1 MRQTTLPRLRA
12 LVLALALLCALTL
25 PVYADKG
32 ETATPTPTP
41 TPPTV
46 SAVKI
51 DPPTPAALDVGKN
64 LTLTASVAYDTDAS
78 SYDAKLDRTVT
89 WTSASPSIATV
100 TTVDGKGVVTA
111 VAPGKTKITA
121 VSNADKEKS
130 AECEVTVSGITLNK
144 TSVTL
149 LVGRTESLTYSAFGT
164 AAGKSIVWTTSNPS
178 VAEVF
183 GGSISAHYEGSATI
197 TATVNGTGYTAE
209 CSVTVK
215 KDEAEAIRSSVDGTS
230 PLAFSS
236 FLSTLR
242 IRCTEK
248 TGGSLSY
255 LSSISVSPK
264 QGVLYYGYVSADAP
278 GHGVGGSEKYYYAP
292 GSGQEGISDISF
304 VAASD
309 FSGTA
314 EIAYTGY
321 ASNGGSFHGTILV
334 NVSGDSDVTYT
345 ASAGRALT
353 FTSEEFIA
361 VCQSRTGRSISYLT
375 FDQPNAYQGTL
386 YYDYSAAAPFSQQVR
401 SDTRY
406 YVTSSPSLDRISF
419 VPADGFTGTVTVP
432 YRCTDSSGGTYNGKV
447 TIQVSAANGSTGSTD
462 VSYAATVG
470 RGVSFKP
477 EDFNAASIDYNG
489 TSLNYIKFDLPAA
502 SEGVLYYNYTGSG
515 SYTSRV
521 DSSTR
526 YYRSGSSPR
535 ISGITFVPAAGFSG
549 TVTIPYTGYQYS
561 ASFTGRVVI
570 RVSGDDGVVSYT
582 TTRGKAVYFEAA
594 DFNELCLRDRGRSF
608 SRVSFELPASSQ
620 GTLYYNYANSYNSSK
635 VSASTS
641 YYRSGSPGVS
651 NVCFVPAG
659 GFTGVVS
666 IPFSGYDDGG
676 SRWSGTVRIVV
687 DNAYGAEVVRYSV
700 PQNGYI
706 RFDADDFNDAC
717 LSIIGE
723 RLSYVRFEQPSARRG
738 TLYSQYSVSGK
749 SNIELSS
756 SANCYRSGSSR
767 LIDDVTFAA
776 ATGFSGTVTIDYTG
790 RSTNSKTYTGTVEI
804 SVGISAA
811 APDFLL
817 PFSDVNPTAYY
828 YEPIRW
834 AVYNGIAEGVSQT
847 RFGVNEPC
855 SRARIVTFLWRAAG
869 SPMPRSTLT
878 PFVDVL
884 PGSYYYQAV
893 LWAVENGITNGTGAA
908 TFSPEMTVSRA
919 QAMTYL
925 HRSAGLVSSSY
936 YAPFTDVSDNAY
948 YASAVRW
955 ALSRGITNGTSATT
969 FSPDEPCTRSQIV
982 TFLYRAQAV

>member
-25 PVYADKG
+25 PVYADEG
-32 ETATPTPTP
+32 ETAPSTP
-41 TPPTV
+41 TPPAPAV
-46 SAVKI
+46 SGVTIPSPSNAS
-51 DPPTPAALDVGKN
+51 LDVGKTME
-64 LTLTASVAYDTDAS
+64 LSAAV
-78 SYDAKLDRTVT
+78 SYDNQPTDETENAKLDRTVT

-100 TTVDGKGVVTA
+100 DDKGVVTA
-111 VAPGKTKITA
+111 VAPGETKITA
-121 VSNADKEKS
+121 ASKVNPAKKD
-130 AECEVTVSGITLNK
+130 ECTVAVSGVTLSK
-144 TSVTL
+144 TSITL
-149 LVGRTESLTYSAFGT
+149 LVGRTESLTYSTFGT
-164 AAGKSIVWTTSNPS
+164 AADKGIVWTTSNPS

-183 GGSISAHYEGSATI
+183 GGSISAHYEGTATI
-197 TATVNGTGYTAE
+197 TANANATGYTAE

-242 IRCTEK
+242 SRCTEK
-248 TGGSLSY
+248 AGGSLSY
-255 LSSISVSPK
+255 LSSISVSPT

-309 FSGTA
+309 FNGTA

-401 SDTRY
+401 GDTRY
-406 YVTSSPSLDRISF
+406 YITSNPSLDRISF
-419 VPADGFTGTVTVP
+419 VPADGFTGTVTIP

-489 TSLNYIKFDLPAA
+489 TSLNYVKFDLPAA

-521 DSSTR
+521 DSSAR

-561 ASFTGRVVI
+561 GSFTGRVVI

-620 GTLYYNYANSYNSSK
+620 GTLYYNYASSYSSSK

-687 DNAYGAEVVRYSV
+687 DNAYGAEVVRYSI

-869 SPMPRSTLT
+869 SPTPRSTLN

-893 LWAVENGITNGTGAA
+893 LWAIENGITNGTGAA

>member
-1 MRQTTLPRLRA
+1 MRRTTFPRLRA
-12 LVLALALLCALTL
+12 LVLALALLCSLTL
-25 PVYADKG
+25 PVSAEDPVS
-32 ETATPTPTP
+32 PTPTP
-41 TPPTV
+41 TPAPTV
-46 SAVKI
+46 SGVAI
-51 DPPTPAALDVGKN
+51 SSPSDAPLDVGKTSELSATVN
-64 LTLTASVAYDTDAS
+64 YSDNTADHS
-78 SYDAKLDRTVT
+78 VT
-89 WTSASPSIATV
+89 WTSAAPSIATV
-100 TTVDGKGVVTA
+100 DDKGVVTA
-111 VAPGKTKITA
+111 VAPGEVKITA
-121 VSNADKEKS
+121 ASKADQTKK
-130 AECEVTVSGITLNK
+130 AERTVTVSGITLNK

-164 AAGKSIVWTTSNPS
+164 AKGRNIVWTTSNPS

-183 GGSISAHYEGSATI
+183 GGSISTHYEGTATI
-197 TATVNGTGYTAE
+197 TATANATGYTAQ
-209 CSVTVK
+209 CNVTVK

-242 IRCTEK
+242 SLCTEK
-248 TGGSLSY
+248 TGSPLSY

-375 FDQPNAYQGTL
+375 FDQPRSYQGAL

-406 YVTSSPSLDRISF
+406 YVTSNPSLDRISF

-432 YRCTDSSGGTYNGKV
+432 YRCTDSSGGTYNGRV

-462 VSYAATVG
+462 VSYTTSVG
-470 RGVSFKP
+470 RSVSFKP
-477 EDFNAASIDYNG
+477 KDFNAASIDYNG
-489 TSLNYIKFDLPAA
+489 ESLDYVKFDLPAA
-502 SEGVLYYNYTGSG
+502 SEGVLYYNYTDSG
-515 SYTSRV
+515 SYSSRV
-521 DSSTR
+521 GSATR

-549 TVTIPYTGYQYS
+549 TVTIPYTGYQDS
-561 ASFTGRVVI
+561 DSFTGRVVI
-570 RVSGDDGVVSYT
+570 RVSGDDGIVSYT
-582 TTRGKAVYFEAA
+582 TTRGKTVYFEAA
-594 DFNELCLRDRGRSF
+594 DFNDLCLRDRGRSF
-608 SRVSFELPASSQ
+608 SRIRFDLPSSSQ
-620 GTLYYNYANSYNSSK
+620 GTLYYNYDSAYSSSK

-676 SRWSGTVRIVV
+676 SRWSGTVRIAV
-687 DNAYGAEVVRYSV
+687 DSAYGAEVVRYSISRD
-700 PQNGYI
+700 GYI

-717 LSIIGE
+717 RSIVGE

-738 TLYSQYSVSGK
+738 TLYSQYSASGK
-749 SNIELSS
+749 GNIELSS
-756 SANCYRSGSSR
+756 SVNCYRSGSSR
-767 LIDDVTFAA
+767 LIDDVTFVPAA
-776 ATGFSGTVTIDYTG
+776 GFSGTVTIDYTG
-790 RSTNSKTYTGTVEI
+790 RSTNGRTYTGTVEI
-804 SVGISAA
+804 TVRTSASA
-811 APDFLL
+811 SDFRL
-817 PFSDVNPTAYY
+817 FSDVSPTDYY

-834 AVYNGIAEGVSQT
+834 AVNRGIAEGVSQT

-855 SRARIVTFLWRAAG
+855 SRGQIVTYLWRAAG
-869 SPMPRSTLT
+869 SPAPRSTGN

-884 PGSYYYQAV
+884 PGSQYYQAV
-893 LWAVENGITNGTGAA
+893 LWAFEHGITSGTGAN

-925 HRSAGLVSSSY
+925 HHSTGSVNASY
-936 YAPFTDVSDNAY
+936 GVPFTDVSPNAY
-948 YASAVRW
+948 YAPAIRW
-955 ALSRGITNGTSATT
+955 ALSQGITSGTSPTT
-969 FSPDEPCTRSQIV
+969 FSPDAPCTRAQIV
-982 TFLYRAQAV
+982 TFLYRSSLR

>member
-1 MRQTTLPRLRA
+1 MRRTTLPRLRA
-12 LVLALALLCALTL
+12 LVLALALLCSLTL
-25 PVYADKG
+25 PVSAEDPVS
-32 ETATPTPTP
+32 PTPTP
-41 TPPTV
+41 TPAPTV
-46 SAVKI
+46 SGVAI
-51 DPPTPAALDVGKN
+51 SSPSDAPLDVGKTSELSATVN
-64 LTLTASVAYDTDAS
+64 YSDNTADHS
-78 SYDAKLDRTVT
+78 VT
-89 WTSASPSIATV
+89 WTSAAPSIATV
-100 TTVDGKGVVTA
+100 DDKGVVTA
-111 VAPGKTKITA
+111 VAPGEVKITA
-121 VSNADKEKS
+121 ASKADQTKK
-130 AECEVTVSGITLNK
+130 AERTVTVSGITLNK

-164 AAGKSIVWTTSNPS
+164 AKGKSIAWTTSNPS

-183 GGSISAHYEGSATI
+183 GGSISAHYEGTATI
-197 TATVNGTGYTAE
+197 TATANTTGYTAQ
-209 CSVTVK
+209 CNVTVK

-230 PLAFSS
+230 RLAFSS

-242 IRCTEK
+242 SCCTEK

-375 FDQPNAYQGTL
+375 FDQPRSYQGAL
-386 YYDYSAAAPFSQQVR
+386 YYDYSTAAPFSQQVR

-406 YVTSSPSLDRISF
+406 YVTSNPSLDRISF

-432 YRCTDSSGGTYNGKV
+432 YRCTDSSGGTYNGRV

-462 VSYAATVG
+462 VSYTTSVG
-470 RGVSFKP
+470 RSVSFKP
-477 EDFNAASIDYNG
+477 KDFNAASIDYNG
-489 TSLNYIKFDLPAA
+489 ESLDYVKFDLPAA
-502 SEGVLYYNYTGSG
+502 SEGVLYYNYTDSG
-515 SYTSRV
+515 SYSSRV
-521 DSSTR
+521 SSATR

-549 TVTIPYTGYQYS
+549 TVTIPYTGYQDS
-561 ASFTGRVVI
+561 DSFTGRVVI
-570 RVSGDDGVVSYT
+570 RVSGDDGIVSYT
-582 TTRGKAVYFEAA
+582 TTRGKTVYFEAA
-594 DFNELCLRDRGRSF
+594 DFNDLCRRDRGRSF
-608 SRVSFELPASSQ
+608 SRIRFDLPSSSQ
-620 GTLYYNYANSYNSSK
+620 GTLYYNYDSAYSSSK

-676 SRWSGTVRIVV
+676 SRWSGTVRIAV
-687 DNAYGAEVVRYSV
+687 DSAYGAEVVRYSV
-700 PQNGYI
+700 SQDGYI

-717 LSIIGE
+717 RSIVGE

-738 TLYSQYSVSGK
+738 TLYSQYSASGK
-749 SNIELSS
+749 GNIELSS
-756 SANCYRSGSSR
+756 SVNCYRSGSSR
-767 LIDDVTFAA
+767 LIDDVTFVPAA
-776 ATGFSGTVTIDYTG
+776 GFSGTVTIDYTG
-790 RSTNSKTYTGTVEI
+790 RSTNGRTYTGTVEI
-804 SVGISAA
+804 TVRTSASA
-811 APDFLL
+811 SDFLL
-817 PFSDVNPTAYY
+817 FSDVSPTDYY

-834 AVYNGIAEGVSQT
+834 AVNRGIAEGVSQT

-855 SRARIVTFLWRAAG
+855 SRGQIVTYLWRAAG
-869 SPMPRSTLT
+869 SPAPRSTGN

-884 PGSYYYQAV
+884 PGSQYYQAV
-893 LWAVENGITNGTGAA
+893 LWAFEHGITSGTGAN

-925 HRSAGLVSSSY
+925 HHSAGSVNASY
-936 YAPFTDVSDNAY
+936 GVPFTDVSPNAY
-948 YASAVRW
+948 YAPAIRW
-955 ALSRGITNGTSATT
+955 ALSQGITSGTSPTT
-969 FSPDEPCTRSQIV
+969 FSPDAPCTRAQIV
-982 TFLYRAQAV
+982 TFLYRSSLR

>member
-25 PVYADKG
+25 SASAEDPVPP
-32 ETATPTPTP
+32 TPTPTP
-41 TPPTV
+41 TPTV
-46 SAVKI
+46 TGVTISSPSDA
-51 DPPTPAALDVGKN
+51 PLDVGKTMALSATVN
-64 LTLTASVAYDTDAS
+64 YSDNTPDGS
-78 SYDAKLDRTVT
+78 VT

-100 TTVDGKGVVTA
+100 DGKGVVTA
-111 VAPGKTKITA
+111 VTPGEAKITA
-121 VSNADKEKS
+121 ASKADPKKT
-130 AECEVTVSGITLNK
+130 ADCTVTVSGITLNK

-164 AAGKSIVWTTSNPS
+164 AKDKSIVWTTSNPS

-183 GGSISAHYEGSATI
+183 GGNISAHYEGTATI
-197 TATVNGTGYTAE
+197 TATANVTGYTAQ
-209 CSVTVK
+209 CNVTVK
-215 KDEAEAIRSSVDGTS
+215 KDEAEAIRSSADGS
-230 PLAFSS
+230 APLAFSS
-236 FLSTLR
+236 FLSDLR
-242 IRCTEK
+242 SRCTKK
-248 TGGSLSY
+248 TESSLSY

-278 GHGVGGSEKYYYAP
+278 GHGVGGSEKYYYSP

-309 FSGTA
+309 FNGTA

-345 ASAGRALT
+345 ASTGRALT

-375 FDQPNAYQGTL
+375 FDQPSDMQGTL
-386 YYDYSAAAPFSQQVR
+386 YYDYSAAAPYSQQVR

-406 YVTSSPSLDRISF
+406 YVTGNPSPDRISF
-419 VPADGFTGTVTVP
+419 VPAVDFSGTATVP
-432 YRCTDSSGGTYNGKV
+432 YRCTDSSGSTYNGKV
-447 TIQVSAANGSTGSTD
+447 TIRVSAASGSTGSTD
-462 VSYAATVG
+462 VSYTTSIG

-477 EDFNAASIDYNG
+477 EDFNSASIDVSG
-489 TSLNYIKFDLPAA
+489 TSLNYVKFSLPAA

-526 YYRSGSSPR
+526 YYRNNSSPR

-549 TVTIPYTGYQYS
+549 TVTIPYTGYHYS
-561 ASFTGRVVI
+561 GSFTGRVII
-570 RVSGDDGVVSYT
+570 RVSGDGGVVSYT

-594 DFNELCLRDRGRSF
+594 DFNELCLRDRGRSL
-608 SRVSFELPASSQ
+608 SRVSFELPSSSQ

-641 YYRSGSPGVS
+641 YYRSGSPSIS

-659 GFTGVVS
+659 GFSGVVS
-666 IPFSGYDDGG
+666 IPFSGYDTAG

-687 DNAYGAEVVRYSV
+687 DNVYGSEVVRYSI
-700 PQNGYI
+700 PQNSYI
-706 RFDADDFNDAC
+706 RFDADDFNNAC
-717 LSIIGE
+717 LAVIGD
-723 RLSYVRFEQPSARRG
+723 RLNYVRFEQPSARRG
-738 TLYSQYSVSGK
+738 TLYTQYNVSGK
-749 SNIELSS
+749 SNTELSS
-756 SANCYRSGSSR
+756 SVNCYRSGSSR
-767 LIDDVTFAA
+767 LIDDVTFVAA
-776 ATGFSGTVTIDYTG
+776 SGFSGTVTIDYTG
-790 RSTNSKTYTGTVEI
+790 HSTSGKTYIGTVEI
-804 SVGISAA
+804 AVGIGAA
-811 APDFLL
+811 APDFFLS
-817 PFSDVNPTAYY
+817 FSDVSVKDYY

-834 AVYNGIAEGVSQT
+834 AVYNGIADGVSQT
-847 RFGVNEPC
+847 RFGVDEPC
-855 SRARIVTFLWRAAG
+855 SRAQIVTYLWHAAG
-869 SPMPRSTLT
+869 SPAPRSTVN

-893 LWAVENGITNGTGAA
+893 LWAVENGIANGTGAN

-925 HRSAGLVSSSY
+925 HRRAGLPYTSYSASFSDVSSDAY
-936 YAPFTDVSDNAY
+936 YAP
-948 YASAVRW
+948 AVRW
-955 ALSRGITNGTSATT
+955 ALSRGITNGTGANT